1 MIGTPNSGSPVSVW
15 YFTGCPPG
23 SHRDLFAGSAAT
35 LVVDRP
41 QSTHYY
47 TLVGNWLPDKL
58 CPTGVFGV
66 LVTDGVNVLFLA
78 MMMTFWYRFIAPG
91 QVLFFTILH

>member
-23 SHRDLFAGSAAT
+23 SDSDLFPGSAAT

-41 QSTHYY
+41 HSTRLSETGSQISYVL
-47 TLVGNWLPDKL
+47 LVSSEDW
-58 CPTGVFGV
+58 
-66 LVTDGVNVLFLA
+66 
-78 MMMTFWYRFIAPG
+78 
-91 QVLFFTILH
+91 

>member
-23 SHRDLFAGSAAT
+23 SDSDLFPGSAAT

-41 QSTHYY
+41 RVPTI
-47 TLVGNWLPDKL
+47 TLLSE
-58 CPTGVFGV
+58 TGS
-66 LVTDGVNVLFLA
+66 
-78 MMMTFWYRFIAPG
+78 R
-91 QVLFFTILH
+91 